1 MTTRLV
7 NMRYNGD
14 GLYSFLYEDGLRAE
28 LDFNGF
34 PGAPWTEFTEC
45 FRSENFLSK
54 AYLDHGVMTW
64 PNSYDI
70 CPDVLRFWCEQG
82 RITTQAETNSHFCPA

>member
-1 MTTRLV
+1 MSTRLL
-7 NMRYNGD
+7 NIRYNGD

-34 PGAPWTEFTEC
+34 PGEPWTDFTAC
-45 FRSENFLSK
+45 FRSEDFLSK

-70 CPDVLRFWCEQG
+70 CPDVLRFWCEEG
-82 RITTQAETNSHFCPA
+82 RITAQTETNAHFAPA